1 MLALKAAPMLLTT
14 KGETVVQHKEIVEP
28 EPLSLVATSRLIT
41 KDMDA
46 LKFEAAAS
54 LQILPLLSPGL
65 FRSVDNHLVSSPYN
79 SPTHLLD
86 LNRLSLQDRIF
97 ALALT
102 ALRPIRKDYA
112 TAPYELSFNWEE
124 VLGIV
129 RGLATVIGFNWTS
142 REFYTVIFRSL
153 LKEDCDRVYMTDLD
167 SHSHEEAVV
176 SGGLL
181 KYWFGTCNKER
192 RNLAT
197 CKYRLEAIKF
207 REVTLY

>member
-1 MLALKAAPMLLTT
+1 MLTLVGAPDALPT
-14 KGETVVQHKEIVEP
+14 KVSSVVQQKELVEP
-28 EPLSLVATSRLIT
+28 EPLALVATSRLIT

-54 LQILPLLSPGL
+54 LQILPLLNPGL
-65 FRSVDNHLVSSPYN
+65 FRSLDNCLVSSPYN

-86 LNRLSLQDRIF
+86 LNRLGLQDRIF

-102 ALRPIRKDYA
+102 VLRPIRQDYA
-112 TAPYELSFNWEE
+112 TASYELSFNWDE
-124 VLGIV
+124 VFGIV
-129 RGLATVIGFNWTS
+129 RRLAAAVGINWS
-142 REFYTVIFRSL
+142 CREFYTVIFRSM
-153 LKEDCDRVYMTDLD
+153 LKKDCDGSQLTDLD

-181 KYWFGTCNKER
+181 KYWFGTCNEDR

-197 CKYRLEAIKF
+197 CTYWARVANF
-207 REVTLY
+207 VFNAC